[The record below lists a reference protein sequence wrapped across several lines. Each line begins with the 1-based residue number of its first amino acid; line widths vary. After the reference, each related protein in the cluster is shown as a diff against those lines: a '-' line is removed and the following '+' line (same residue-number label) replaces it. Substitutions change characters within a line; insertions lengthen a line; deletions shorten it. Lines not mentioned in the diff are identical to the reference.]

1 MEEIQE
7 IQEIKQEVPAVP
19 EIKEVK
25 EKKYPRKLPK
35 NPQYYNEYYHQ
46 HNEKVPCEFCGVLVG
61 KRRMCKHIK
70 SKGCQLVQGCY
81 TKAPRVV
88 EVVKSMAA
96 PRALEEPRIRELIT
110 IEQKMFRILD
120 KYFDELSQ
128 KRI

>member
-19 EIKEVK
+19 EIKQK
-25 EKKYPRKLPK
+25 KKYPRKPPK

-46 HNEKVPCEFCGVLVG
+46 HNEKIPCEFCGVLVG

-81 TKAPRVV
+81 TKASRVV

>member
-7 IQEIKQEVPAVP
+7 IQEIKQEIPAVP
-19 EIKEVK
+19 EIKQK
-25 EKKYPRKLPK
+25 KKYPRKPPK

-46 HNEKVPCEFCGVLVG
+46 HNEKIPCEFCGVLVG

-81 TKAPRVV
+81 TEAPRVV
-88 EVVKSMAA
+88 EVIKHMAA
-96 PRALEEPRIRELIT
+96 PRVLEEPRIRELIT

-128 KRI
+128 KKDLK